1 MSQKYPRQI
10 YLILII
16 FTTILL
22 LFFNWY
28 IFNIL
33 KEGHLKQVKTSL
45 QSRAA
50 MAEILLAPEMHTGNY
65 PRVDSLLKK
74 FGGIDS
80 IRYAVVLPG
89 GRVVADSHF
98 DPSLLENYSYRPE
111 VQIALSGT
119 VYYGKRYSFHLAKDV
134 FYAAIP
140 FRQKGLIIGMMQ
152 LSLPVTQMNGAL
164 IRNYFRIGFAAF
176 VLLVLLGLL
185 GYWALWRLTK
195 PLQELEM
202 AATRFVEGDLSYR
215 LTVSLRETEGGL
227 AEGLNQMAD
236 QLEKRIA
243 EITRQRN
250 ELESIL
256 ANTVEGV
263 IVLDKQE
270 QILRMNEEAER
281 IFSISRKK
289 AEGHS
294 ILEIL
299 RNNEIERLIRQ
310 IRQDKGQKME
320 LIHSGVDQRKFL
332 VGRGSILRDANGKNS
347 GILLVFQNIT
357 RLKKLENMR
366 RDFVANVSH
375 ELKTPLTS
383 IKGFVETLQDW
394 AIDDPIKARKFLERV
409 HRQVERLTDI
419 INNLLM
425 LSRIE
430 QEMEGG
436 RLPLEEHRLEPVLA
450 AAISACQEKADE
462 KSVSIKLNCPDSV
475 IAKISSILLEE
486 AVVNLLENAV
496 NYSPSGRDVNLKV
509 EELEGEI
516 NISVQDFGYGIAP
529 EHLPRLFERFYRGDK
544 ARSRKSGGT
553 GLGLA
558 IVKHIVQAHGGS
570 VSVESTEGKGSTFYI
585 HLPRS

>member
-16 FTTILL
+16 FATILI
-22 LFFNWY
+22 LFFTWY
-28 IFNIL
+28 VFNVL
-33 KEGHLKQVKTSL
+33 KKAHLKQVKASL

-50 MAEILLAPEMHTGNY
+50 MVEIFLAPEIHAGNY

-74 FGGIDS
+74 LGGMDS
-80 IRYAVVLPG
+80 IRYTVVLPD

-111 VQIALSGT
+111 IRKALSGT
-119 VYYGKRYSFHLAKDV
+119 SDYGKRYSFHLAREV
-134 FYAAIP
+134 FYLAIP
-140 FRQKGLIIGMMQ
+140 FLQKGRIAGMMQ
-152 LSLPVTQMNGAL
+152 LSLPETQTKGAL

-176 VLLVLLGLL
+176 IFLVLLGLL
-185 GYWALWRLTK
+185 SYWALWRLTK

-202 AATRFVEGDLSYR
+202 VAKRFVEGDLSYR
-215 LTVSLRETEGGL
+215 PTVSLRETEGGL

-236 QLEKRIA
+236 QLDKRIA

-256 ANTVEGV
+256 ANMVEGV
-263 IVLDKQE
+263 IVLDTQE
-270 QILRMNEEAER
+270 RILRMSEEAER
-281 IFSISRKK
+281 IFSISRKQ

-294 ILEIL
+294 ILETL

-310 IRQDKGQKME
+310 IRQGERQKME
-320 LIHSGVDQRKFL
+320 LVHSGVDQRKFL
-332 VGRGSILRDANGKNS
+332 AGRGSILRDANGKSN

-394 AIDDPIKARKFLERV
+394 AIDDPVKARKFLGTV
-409 HRQVERLTDI
+409 HHQVERLTDI

-436 RLPLEEHRLEPVLA
+436 RLPLEEHKLEPVLA
-450 AAISACQEKADE
+450 AAISACQEKASE
-462 KSVSIKLNCPDSV
+462 KSISIKLNCPDSV
-475 IAKISSILLEE
+475 IAKISSVLLEE
-486 AVVNLLENAV
+486 AVVNLLENAI

-516 NISVQDFGYGIAP
+516 SISVQDFGYGIAP

-558 IVKHIVQAHGGS
+558 IVKHIVQAHGGG
-570 VSVESTEGKGSTFYI
+570 VSVESSEGEGSTFYI
-585 HLPRS
+585 HLPQS